1 MGKPLT
7 IKESDDEKLLTLKE
21 QTGAK
26 SKVEVLRIALN
37 LLELDIAKKDRIKR
51 WKKSARI
58 VGDSG
63 LEVLNDFNSNPDRLK
78 GLPE

>member
-7 IKESDDEKLLTLKE
+7 IKESDDEKLLMLKK

-26 SKVEVLRIALN
+26 SKVEVLRLALN

-63 LEVLNDFNSNPDRLK
+63 LEVLNEFNANSDRFK
-78 GLPE
+78 NLP